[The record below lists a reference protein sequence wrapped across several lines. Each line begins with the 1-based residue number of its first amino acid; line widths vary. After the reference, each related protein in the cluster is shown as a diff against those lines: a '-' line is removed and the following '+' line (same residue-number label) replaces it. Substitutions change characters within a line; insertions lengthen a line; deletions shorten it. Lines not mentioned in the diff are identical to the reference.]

1 MSWSILDRYGSGQF
15 EKREPHGP
23 GPGLAPPESRGW
35 GTSHL
40 VWKSQLVAV
49 SPSLAVCGRITAT
62 AFFARFPNV
71 DYSAHR
77 KCLDVVISLKDARL
91 AVAWTFWPPPSFDN
105 VDLVCMRGIQRKSA
119 AVGNGGQQFYPY
131 F

>member
-23 GPGLAPPESRGW
+23 GARPGPAGEPRLGDLPFSLEVTTSRC
-35 GTSHL
+35 
-40 VWKSQLVAV
+40 V
-49 SPSLAVCGRITAT
+49 PSLAVCGRITAT

-77 KCLDVVISLKDARL
+77 KCLDVVISLKDASGDLDLL
-91 AVAWTFWPPPSFDN
+91 ASSEF
-105 VDLVCMRGIQRKSA
+105 
-119 AVGNGGQQFYPY
+119 
-131 F
+131 